1 MSIQKDSVRIAKEVN
16 ARNILIDQ
24 QITYFIVEALDTRR
38 LLMESGS
45 LAATQ
50 GATPGIRAYGE
61 LMMHDQMLMIK
72 DLSTIAACKRI
83 SLPETLSLDK
93 AKDLDHLKQKEGEN
107 FDKKFIRQTIADQRH
122 DLREFEKATAFKDRY
137 VRIFARHYI
146 TMIQNHLETIEGI
159 KDGDVTPVDE
169 GVVTVVSN

>member
-1 MSIQKDSVRIAKEVN
+1 MSIQKDSVRISKEVN

-24 QITYFIVEALDTRR
+24 QITFFIIEALDARR
-38 LLMESGS
+38 LMLETGS

-50 GATPGIRAYGE
+50 GATPGVRAYGE
-61 LMMHDQMLMIK
+61 MMMHDQRLMIN
-72 DLSTIAACKRI
+72 DLSTIAACKKI
-83 SLPETLSLDK
+83 SLPETMSLSKL
-93 AKDLDHLKQKEGEN
+93 KDLENLKQKAGEG
-107 FDKKFIRQTIADQRH
+107 FDKKFIKKAIAGQRH
-122 DLREFEKATAFKDRY
+122 DLKEFEKATAFKDRY

-159 KDGDVTPVDE
+159 KQGDVKTVDE